1 MIWLI
6 IILSYFIPLIVVLFF
21 VYYCELD
28 SGETFEEYFRH
39 NEYVLLTA
47 IIPGFN
53 IVGLIAVIVAPIVRI
68 IGNIK
73 NHNSKHCN
81 LQNSSNL

>member
-6 IILSYFIPLIVVLFF
+6 IILGYFIPLIAVLLF

-28 SGETFEEYFRH
+28 SGETFKEYFH
-39 NEYVLLTA
+39 QNEYVLAATVL
-47 IIPGFN
+47 PVFN
-53 IVGLIAVIVAPIVRI
+53 IIGLIAVIIAPIVRI

-73 NHNSKHCN
+73 K
-81 LQNSSNL
+81 L

>member
-6 IILSYFIPLIVVLFF
+6 IILSYFSPLIVILFF

-28 SGETFEEYFRH
+28 SGETFAEYFHH
-39 NEYVLLTA
+39 NEYVLLA
-47 IIPGFN
+47 AVIPVFN
-53 IVGLIAVIVAPIVRI
+53 IVGLIAVIIAPIVRI

-73 NHNSKHCN
+73 KP
-81 LQNSSNL
+81 

>member
-6 IILSYFIPLIVVLFF
+6 IILSYFSPLIVILFF

-28 SGETFEEYFRH
+28 SGETFAEYFYH
-39 NEYVLLTA
+39 NEYVLLA
-47 IIPGFN
+47 AVIPVFN
-53 IVGLIAVIVAPIVRI
+53 IVGLIAVIIAPIVRI

-73 NHNSKHCN
+73 KP
-81 LQNSSNL
+81 

>member
-6 IILSYFIPLIVVLFF
+6 IILSYFIPLIVVLLV

-28 SGETFEEYFRH
+28 SGETFAEYFRH
-39 NEYVLLTA
+39 NEYVLLATVV
-47 IIPGFN
+47 PGFN
-53 IVGLIAVIVAPIVRI
+53 IVGLLAVIVAPIVLA

-73 NHNSKHCN
+73 KP
-81 LQNSSNL
+81 

>member
-28 SGETFEEYFRH
+28 SGETFTEYFRH
-39 NEYVLLTA
+39 NEYVLFA
-47 IIPGFN
+47 AVVPVFN

-73 NHNSKHCN
+73 KP
-81 LQNSSNL
+81 